1 VKSRVA
7 IVGTRPESVQQD
19 YQRLLALLGRD
30 VPPPSQQELLLV
42 LDCPAG
48 RFVPGA
54 SSPPWQLEGAV
65 AALCAGGRSATDLIP
80 VAAGEG
86 DARTARRHCRY
97 DPVLAAWDL
106 ELRVV
111 ANESYEL
118 FRPRARLRRLTRFF
132 PDGIPVPRLLIG
144 RDALL
149 LPTIRGDRHVPAG
162 GSVAVA
168 PAAVLHRQPPMAW
181 RSESEVRADLLALR
195 RELHPRLLAILDM
208 TVVGFGTRLGS
219 LQPVSGHVLLA
230 SIDLVALDA
239 VAVRM
244 MGYDPLGVDY
254 LRLCHERSL
263 GMAATGEIELL
274 GQPESLH
281 DGLKFN
287 DPTAVRAGQVADLG
301 RQLPALLQ
309 TFPGTRRIGRARR
322 ITADWLWRH
331 LVGRRQWRRF
341 AASPWGRLFAAY
353 GDRIL
358 IEESA

>member
-1 VKSRVA
+1 MKSRVA

-19 YQRLLALLGRD
+19 YRRLLALLGRD
-30 VPPPSQQELLLV
+30 APPPLQQELLLV

-65 AALCAGGRSATDLIP
+65 TALCAGGYSATDLMP

-86 DARTARRHCRY
+86 DARAARRHCRY

-106 ELRVV
+106 ELRGVG
-111 ANESYEL
+111 EEPCEL
-118 FRPRARLRRLTRFF
+118 FRPRARLRRLAQFF

-149 LPTIRGDRHVPAG
+149 LPTIRGDRHGPAG

-168 PAAVLHRQPPMAW
+168 PAAVLHRQPPVAW
-181 RSESEVRADLLALR
+181 RSEPEVRADLLALR
-195 RELHPRLLAILDM
+195 RELHPRLVTMLDM
-208 TVVGFGTRLGS
+208 TVVGFGIRLGS
-219 LQPVSGHVLLA
+219 LQPVSSHVLLA
-230 SIDLVALDA
+230 SADPVALDA

-263 GMAATGEIELL
+263 GIAVAAEIELL
-274 GQPESLH
+274 GQPESLR
-281 DGLKFN
+281 DGLEFG
-287 DPTAVRAGQVADLG
+287 DGTVVRTDQVADLG
-301 RQLPALLQ
+301 RQLPAALQ
-309 TFPGTRRIGRARR
+309 TFPGARRIGRARR
-322 ITADWLWRH
+322 LAADWLWTH
-331 LVGRRQWRRF
+331 LVGRQQWRRF
-341 AASPWGRLFAAY
+341 ATSPWGHLFAAY
-353 GDRIL
+353 GDRSL
-358 IEESA
+358 TEESA